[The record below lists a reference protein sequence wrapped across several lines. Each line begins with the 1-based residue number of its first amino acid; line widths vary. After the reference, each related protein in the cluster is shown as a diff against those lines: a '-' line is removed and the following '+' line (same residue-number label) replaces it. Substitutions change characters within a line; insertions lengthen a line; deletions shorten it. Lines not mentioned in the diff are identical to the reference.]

1 MELGKSKED
10 YLKAIFILQ
19 MKSSDVHSVNIAEY
33 MGVSKASVSVAMKQL
48 RNKDYITMDNS
59 GKLHLSPKGQAL
71 AAQIYERYSFFTSLF
86 SQLGVPDEIARKDAC
101 AIEHVISNE
110 SYEKLRKGIIK
121 KEQIAIFP
129 TKRSS
134 KPEPP
139 VHC

>member
-48 RNKDYITMDNS
+48 RNKDYITVDDS
-59 GKLHLSPKGQAL
+59 GRLHLSPKGQAL

-86 SQLGVPDEIARKDAC
+86 SQLGVPDEIARK
-101 AIEHVISNE
+101 
-110 SYEKLRKGIIK
+110 
-121 KEQIAIFP
+121 
-129 TKRSS
+129 
-134 KPEPP
+134 EP
-139 VHC
+139 

>member
-19 MKSSDVHSVNIAEY
+19 IKSNDVHSVNVAEY

-59 GKLHLSPKGQAL
+59 GRLHLSPKGKAL

-86 SQLGVPDEIARKDAC
+86 SQMGVPIEIARKDAC
-101 AIEHVISNE
+101 SIEHVISNE
-110 SYEKLRKGIIK
+110 SYEKLKCAFIL
-121 KEQIAIFP
+121 
-129 TKRSS
+129 
-134 KPEPP
+134 
-139 VHC
+139 